1 MEETKLLEK
10 INYEYGVFYDLI
22 NGLVLPAMRDYQDR
36 FKDYQDNLYDF
47 VSTDSVA
54 DAELKVSNL
63 LHLVDELRYD
73 AERLPANNP

>member
-1 MEETKLLEK
+1 MDEDKLLEK

-22 NGLVLPAMRDYQDR
+22 NGLVMPAIRDYQER
-36 FKDYQDNLYDF
+36 FKDYQDNLYNY

-63 LHLVDELRYD
+63 LHLANDFLYD
-73 AERLPANNP
+73 AERLVSKE